1 MHQNSSQGNTEM
13 KTNSI
18 EIFNFGNTVLGV
30 PIHAFRFYPGK
41 SGTYQNN
48 KAHVLVI
55 GGVHGDEPEGVIA
68 ARGLLE
74 VFQNGYD
81 LDLNLTLVPEFN
93 PEGVLLKTRG
103 NSNKV
108 DLNRNLPTKD
118 WSPIAATERYYPGP
132 TALSEK
138 ENQALVQ
145 FLKDHPTD
153 LIISLHSWKPMLNVN
168 GDIPEA
174 KVISNLTGYIIDP
187 DIGYPTPGS
196 LGTYAGHENHIPTL
210 TYEIERDIRFD
221 HILNIHVPALLA
233 GLKEAEK
240 VRNKKSTQ

>member
-1 MHQNSSQGNTEM
+1 MQTR
-13 KTNSI
+13 TV
-18 EIFNFGNTVLGV
+18 EIFNFGFTSLGL
-30 PIHAFRFYPGK
+30 PIHAYRFQAK
-41 SGTYQNN
+41 NQSVL
-48 KAHVLVI
+48 KAHILII
-55 GGVHGDEPEGVIA
+55 GGVHGDEPEGVVA

-74 VFQNGYD
+74 VLMNSYD
-81 LDLNLTLVPEFN
+81 FNLNITLIPEFN

-118 WSPIAATERYYPGP
+118 WSPVAATERYYPGP
-132 TALSEK
+132 SALSEK

-145 FLKDHPTD
+145 FLNNHPTQ

-168 GDIPEA
+168 GLIPEA
-174 KVISNLTGYIIDP
+174 EEIAKLTGYLIEP

-196 LGTYAGHENHIPTL
+196 LGTYAGHENNIPTL

-221 HILNIHVPALLA
+221 HIISLHVPAILA
-233 GLKEAEK
+233 GI
-240 VRNKKSTQ
+240 KKSELIRKPK